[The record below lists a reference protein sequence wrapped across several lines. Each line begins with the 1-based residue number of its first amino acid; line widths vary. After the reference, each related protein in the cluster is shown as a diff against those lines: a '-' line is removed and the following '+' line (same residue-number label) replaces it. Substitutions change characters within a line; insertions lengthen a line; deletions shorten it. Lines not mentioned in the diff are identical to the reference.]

1 MSTTATDG
9 RPEPSRIVTA
19 SASGDGRR
27 RAQRL
32 GPLVHELLSWDLVR
46 RTDSGDFELCED
58 VQQRLRAAARSHP
71 SSRPSVFV
79 GRPCEA
85 CGATGQLT
93 RKIQSVRLCP
103 ACQAAETA
111 PVPFPGP
118 EATALPHPGLRG
130 WRRRR
135 AG

>member
-1 MSTTATDG
+1 MSTRATDG
-9 RPEPSRIVTA
+9 RPEPSRIVTV
-19 SASGDGRR
+19 SADGDGRR

-46 RTDSGDFELCED
+46 PTDSGDFELCED

-79 GRPCEA
+79 GRACEA

-93 RKIQSVRLCP
+93 RMIEGVRLCP
-103 ACQAAETA
+103 DCQGAETA
-111 PVPFPGP
+111 PIPFPGP
-118 EATALPHPGLRG
+118 EVAALSHHGLRG